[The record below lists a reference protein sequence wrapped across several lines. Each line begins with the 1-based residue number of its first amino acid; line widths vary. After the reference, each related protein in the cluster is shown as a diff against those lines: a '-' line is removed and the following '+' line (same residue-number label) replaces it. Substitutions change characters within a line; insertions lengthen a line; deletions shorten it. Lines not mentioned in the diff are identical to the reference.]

1 MYDVIIYGGT
11 FAGVVAAILYKNM
24 GFNVFLLNR
33 YGFLG
38 GSITESLNLYQKI
51 FLNKESIKR
60 DFTQFNYCNDITYKL
75 ICELLNEINSVFWR
89 ENLEC
94 ILNPESVKYFLQRQ
108 LVKNEINSLFHIIPI
123 ELRLEK
129 DIYELKVF
137 AKEGELIFYTKR
149 IIDASR
155 ESALIKL
162 ITNLD
167 FRIEDVR
174 LNMIVRNSYLE
185 EENFSPTP
193 IFKKHINHNRIY
205 FSFPVETKNLS
216 EVEIKSHI
224 LLDRLDNLFRRKK
237 GRIQLLPAQSF
248 INYELRDKNI
258 AFKNIFSPFS
268 MTKKYQP
275 EEELIMAE
283 EFERFI
289 KNESLI
295 R

>member
-38 GSITESLNLYQKI
+38 GSITESLNLYQRI
-51 FLNKESIKR
+51 SLNQVSIKR
-60 DFTQFNYCNDITYKL
+60 DFTQFNYRNDITSKL
-75 ICELLNEINSVFWR
+75 IFELLNEINSVFWR

-108 LVKNEINSLFHIIPI
+108 LVENEINSLFHIIPI
-123 ELRLEK
+123 ELKLEK
-129 DIYELKVF
+129 DVYELKVF

-155 ESALIKL
+155 EAALIKL

-167 FRIEDVR
+167 FRIKDVR

-185 EENFSPTP
+185 EENFYPDP

-205 FSFPVETKNLS
+205 FSFPVDTKTLS
-216 EVEIKSHI
+216 EVEINSHL
-224 LLDRLDNLFRRKK
+224 LLDRLDNLFRREK

-258 AFKNIFSPFS
+258 AVKNIFSPFL

-289 KNESLI
+289 KDESLI